1 MLASKTTGVLR
12 ADMATIYRVAEL
24 AGVSAKTVSRVVND
38 DKAVKPATREKVLAA
53 MQRLDYHPNA
63 QARQL
68 RLGLPSSVGFLLED
82 PTSGYQGRF
91 HHAMLTACMETGKH
105 LAVELYEPG
114 MADWQAYLDRF
125 IIDAQIRD
133 MILLPTLCDFGPLK
147 TFLKS
152 RGIHCVLISPSTPD
166 SHYASVAMDDRLAA
180 RDVVE
185 YLLRLGHTRIAH
197 IGGHPDHAA
206 SILRRNGFYE
216 AFDANGLKRPSP
228 DYMVH
233 GDFSFKSGFQAA
245 ERLLSLKD
253 RPTAVFACNDEM
265 AAATCSVAHMKGLRI
280 PHDLAIVGFDD
291 APIASAVWPTLTTV
305 RQPYLEMARRSIQ
318 IFDAE
323 TDVLRP
329 SDRQVRHVIPHEIIE
344 RETTLSGNQGQLLL
358 KSSNVS

>member
-1 MLASKTTGVLR
+1 
-12 ADMATIYRVAEL
+12 MATIYNVAEL

-53 MQRLDYHPNA
+53 MQRLDYHPNT

-68 RLGLPSSVGFLLED
+68 RLGQPSSVGFLLED

-91 HHAMLTACMETGKH
+91 HHAMLTACMESGKH

-114 MADWQAYLDRF
+114 MTDWQAYLDRF
-125 IIDAQIRD
+125 ITDAQIRN

-147 TFLKS
+147 SYLKS

-185 YLLRLGHTRIAH
+185 YLLGLGHKKIAH
-197 IGGHPDHAA
+197 IGGHPDYAA

-216 AFDANGLKRPSP
+216 AFDANNLKRPSP
-228 DYMVH
+228 DYLAH

-253 RPTAVFACNDEM
+253 RPTALFACNDEM
-265 AAATCSVAHMKGLRI
+265 AAATCSVAHMKGLSI
-280 PHDLAIVGFDD
+280 PHDIAIVGFDD
-291 APIASAVWPTLTTV
+291 APISSAVWPTLTTV

-318 IFDAE
+318 IFDTE
-323 TDVLRP
+323 SDTLQP
-329 SDRQVRHVIPHEIIE
+329 SDRQVRHIIPHEIIE
-344 RETTLSGNQGQLLL
+344 RETTLPARQGRPEL
-358 KSSNVS
+358 KISSPV

>member
-1 MLASKTTGVLR
+1 
-12 ADMATIYRVAEL
+12 MATIYNVAEL

-38 DKAVKPATREKVLAA
+38 DNAVKPATREKVLAA

-114 MADWQAYLDRF
+114 MADWPAYLDRF
-125 IIDAQIRD
+125 IIDAQIRG

-216 AFDANGLKRPSP
+216 AFDANGLNRPSP
-228 DYMVH
+228 DYMAH

-245 ERLLSLKD
+245 EHLLSLKD

-318 IFDAE
+318 IFGAE